1 MASIVLTLYWV
12 FIARV
17 SAQFHPLFLIILPL
31 IWIALQ
37 RGFKGVTVAILVLNS
52 GIVLTLGLFRFDLS
66 RLDELQLTM
75 IINCIVC
82 LLLGA
87 VITERKLNEEQI
99 QILSKIPIE
108 SPNPIMRA
116 TIEGILLYANPTSWQ
131 SVLSNWKMKVGQG
144 FPNKLQKK
152 IKEVFNSGI
161 YQEIEVQCR
170 EKTYSIILAPIV
182 DAGYVDLYGRY
193 ITQRKQ
199 AEETI
204 QRQLADL

>member
-1 MASIVLTLYWV
+1 M
-12 FIARV
+12 
-17 SAQFHPLFLIILPL
+17 
-31 IWIALQ
+31 
-37 RGFKGVTVAILVLNS
+37 NS

-116 TIEGILLYANPTSWQ
+116 TIEGILLYANPTS
-131 SVLSNWKMKVGQG
+131 SIRPPNWKMKVGQG

-182 DAGYVDLYGRY
+182 DAGYVNLYGRD